1 MLKKHLVP
9 LTKGGQTTV
18 HSGKGSR
25 QAPMSAR
32 TNVTQSGSGLPSA
45 GINNYAKA
53 TPLANPTPPSQ
64 PSAPDGGLGSGDW
77 PGIGQ

>member
-18 HSGKGSR
+18 HAGKGSQ

-32 TNVTQSGSGLPSA
+32 NNVTQSGSAAPGA
-45 GINNYAKA
+45 TIGNYAKA
-53 TPLANPTPPSQ
+53 TPMANPTPPT
-64 PSAPDGGLGSGDW
+64 SAPPSNGLGSGTW
-77 PGIGQ
+77 PGIGE

>member
-1 MLKKHLVP
+1 MLKKHMVP

-18 HSGKGSR
+18 HAGKGSQ

-32 TNVTQSGSGLPSA
+32 NSVTQSGSSA
-45 GINNYAKA
+45 PGAGMNNYAKA
-53 TPLANPTPPSQ
+53 TPMANPTPP
-64 PSAPDGGLGSGDW
+64 APPPNDALGSGTW

>member
-1 MLKKHLVP
+1 MFKKHMTP
-9 LTKGGQTTV
+9 LTKGGTTTV
-18 HSGKGSR
+18 HAGKGSQ

-32 TNVTQSGSGLPSA
+32 TNVTQSGSNLPSA

-53 TPLANPTPPSQ
+53 TPMANPTPPAS
-64 PSAPDGGLGSGDW
+64 DGLGSGTW

>member
-1 MLKKHLVP
+1 MLKKHMKP
-9 LTKGGQTTV
+9 LTKGGATTV
-18 HSGKGSR
+18 HAGKGSQ

-32 TNVTQSGSGLPSA
+32 TNVTQSGANTPGA

-53 TPLANPTPPSQ
+53 TPMANPTPPA
-64 PSAPDGGLGSGDW
+64 PSGFGSGNW

>member
-1 MLKKHLVP
+1 MLKRHMVP

-18 HSGKGSR
+18 HAGKGSQ

-32 TNVTQSGSGLPSA
+32 NSVTQSGSSAPGA

-53 TPLANPTPPSQ
+53 TPMANPTPPGQ
-64 PSAPDGGLGSGDW
+64 PDGGLGTGDW